1 MKFFI
6 CVILGILGHQ
16 TSPLFDILEA
26 RLNGRGQAWPRIGRY
41 SIGGLMIWAAVRVM
55 LGNAEFEKNAAKN
68 ADIADGAIATALI
81 GVGAGVAAGYVLDME
96 RE

>member
-1 MKFFI
+1 
-6 CVILGILGHQ
+6 
-16 TSPLFDILEA
+16 
-26 RLNGRGQAWPRIGRY
+26 
-41 SIGGLMIWAAVRVM
+41 MIWAAVRVM